1 MKILQFLKRLN
12 FLMIN
17 IKKIKNGK
25 INMTSKIVII
35 NGYKKPVLYE

>member
-25 INMTSKIVII
+25 
-35 NGYKKPVLYE
+35 YKYDF